1 MTMQIRS
8 AIATDFDRLFDIDG
22 TIESSEYLHLDRSG
36 EGLSTGWKL
45 ELRPLR
51 SKLIE
56 PNALDDERRFL
67 LKQFITGADEGLVLV
82 AEYEQ
87 APVALALAQPEP
99 GHGTMKLLDLRV
111 DYDLRR
117 QGIATVLAY
126 QVIQCARENGLR
138 AVCAETRTSNVPA
151 NKLLQKL
158 SFEIAGIDTHRHS
171 NHDMVKEAATIFW
184 YAAMD

>member
-1 MTMQIRS
+1 MQIRS
-8 AIATDFDRLFDIDG
+8 ATPADLEHLLDIDG
-22 TIESSEYLHLDRSG
+22 TIESTEYLHLDRAG
-36 EGLSTGWKL
+36 EGLAMGWKL
-45 ELRPLR
+45 ELRPMR
-51 SKLIE
+51 NKMIE
-56 PNALDDERRFL
+56 SNTLDDERRFL
-67 LKQFITGADEGLVLV
+67 LKQIIAGADEGLVLI

-87 APVALALAQPEP
+87 APVALAMAQPQP

-126 QVIQCARENGLR
+126 QVIQHAREIGLR
-138 AVCAETRTSNVPA
+138 AVCAETRTSNLPA

-171 NHDMVKEAATIFW
+171 NHDMVKESATIFW